1 MYGSRQASKAVYVE
15 TPMWQDTVFIFQ
27 IIFKIFINS
36 INLVLIIV
44 LMSIFILVETAKGK
58 GNESS
63 NQYLNNT
70 NGLLKIL
77 MVRLYNDIFDRFNF
91 VTIFFTIIVE
101 IVVVLVSN
109 SKNHLKQLHMKFS
122 REHLDIAFN
131 IWYKITL
138 FTSQV
143 LVTYWLFCLKVFT
156 TTVTFIHGYP
166 VYWWTFLQ
174 ICKPLFCFLSSH
186 RGGQLTFNLKF
197 IYLAS
202 QWNEQLLAWHI
213 NYTKSL
219 GD

>member
-1 MYGSRQASKAVYVE
+1 
-15 TPMWQDTVFIFQ
+15 
-27 IIFKIFINS
+27 
-36 INLVLIIV
+36 
-44 LMSIFILVETAKGK
+44 
-58 GNESS
+58 
-63 NQYLNNT
+63 
-70 NGLLKIL
+70 

-213 NYTKSL
+213 NYTQSR
-219 GD
+219 

>member
-44 LMSIFILVETAKGK
+44 LMSIFILVEAVKRKKAMKVVINTKITPMACSRFSWLGFIMI
-58 GNESS
+58 SS
-63 NQYLNNT
+63 
-70 NGLLKIL
+70 
-77 MVRLYNDIFDRFNF
+77 DRFNF

-122 REHLDIAFN
+122 RDHLDIAFN
-131 IWYKITL
+131 IWFKITL

-174 ICKPLFCFLSSH
+174 ICKPLFSFLSSH

-213 NYTKSL
+213 NYTQSH
-219 GD
+219 